1 MRSRIAGLA
10 SPSRDVPACTED
22 VISGF
27 RNALESARRSRPPGV
42 AEGFRYLG
50 LKDDHDINAAEWIL
64 YDALYAYRH
73 EMVRQGKPGGMFRS

>member
-1 MRSRIAGLA
+1 
-10 SPSRDVPACTED
+10 
-22 VISGF
+22 
-27 RNALESARRSRPPGV
+27 
-42 AEGFRYLG
+42 LG